1 MQPPEANHQAPLPL
15 WDPSPELVQ
24 ADPYQEEE
32 DNDALRAR
40 IAELEQMVEH
50 YEALLSELPDLFER
64 KFQQRLEPLMERY
77 RLLARAQQIL
87 GEPALPLSEEPSKPL
102 QEIPIPFLERWR
114 STRHNNRRR
123 SDRNAA

>member
-15 WDPSPELVQ
+15 WDLSPEPVQ
-24 ADPYQEEE
+24 ADPHQAD

-50 YEALLSELPDLFER
+50 YEALLNELPDLFER

-87 GEPALPLSEEPSKPL
+87 GEPALPLIEEPTKPL
-102 QEIPIPFLERWR
+102 PEIPIPLLERWR